1 MNYIEEIQK
10 GVQSIQ
16 VGLGDLVDIAM
27 HENEKQIREWI
38 TDRWLTGKT
47 PLGDYIGVYRG
58 QGYAELK
65 NRLNSK
71 AGLGNVDLT
80 LTGALGRGIQ
90 ISGFNDEY
98 EIFSTDWKY
107 NDIVAKYGEINFNIS
122 EDEREILF
130 SKIILIVL
138 TELNNAYE

>member
-1 MNYIEEIQK
+1 MNYLEQLQTNVK
-10 GVQSIQ
+10 SVQSSIE
-16 VGLGDLVDIAM
+16 DLVDIAM
-27 HENEKQIREWI
+27 HDNEKQIREWI
-38 TDRWLTGKT
+38 TNRWLLGKT
-47 PLGDYIGVYRG
+47 PLGGFIGVYRG
-58 QGYAELK
+58 QGYSELK

-80 LTGALGRGIQ
+80 LTGALGRGIR
-90 ISGFNDEY
+90 ISGFNNEY

-107 NDIVAKYGEINFNIS
+107 EKIVEKYGEINFNIS

-130 SKIILIVL
+130 SKITLMIL